1 MATEAERLS
10 FIRDA
15 GWEDYGMDHV
25 PADFSSRSFLRLT
38 REGGHPSSVILMD
51 AGADTHTDAFVHL
64 STLLRRLGIA
74 APTIYASDIPRG
86 LVLMEDFGTE
96 NVGHLLDAG
105 RDRTFFDAQAVSIL
119 ARIHKDFRETMLGA
133 FKTSFFNAALFSD
146 QVTMFLDYYY
156 PRLFRRTPTVRER
169 AAFIEAW
176 HQVLSPLDSLPRSLL
191 LRDFMP
197 DNMMLLPQPVMRD
210 TVGLIDF
217 QDAGIGCIAYD
228 LASWCEEV
236 RRDGGLSRMED
247 VVQSYY
253 ALNNAVSYE
262 TLLTATQIY
271 AAQRHAR
278 ILGILVKLDRL
289 DHIPRVWRTLQT
301 LLKAPALAPVRHW
314 FLSCPP
320 PQ

>member
-15 GWEDYGMDHV
+15 GWEDYCLDHV
-25 PADFSSRSFLRLT
+25 PADFSSRTFMRLT

-51 AGADTHTDAFVHL
+51 AGTDTHTDAFVHL

-74 APTIYASDIPRG
+74 APTIYASDIIRG

-96 NVGHLLDAG
+96 NVGQLLDAG
-105 RDRTFFDAQAVSIL
+105 RDRSFFDAQAVSIL

-133 FKTSFFNAALFSD
+133 FKTSFFNAALFSE
-146 QVTMFLDYYY
+146 QAALFLDYYY
-156 PRLFRRTPTVRER
+156 PRLFRRSATVRER
-169 AAFIEAW
+169 ALFASAW

-197 DNMMLLPQPVMRD
+197 DNMMLLPQPVMGE

-217 QDAGIGCIAYD
+217 QDAGLGCIAYD

-236 RRDGGLSRMED
+236 RRDGGLSQMED
-247 VVQSYY
+247 VVQSYCT
-253 ALNNAVSYE
+253 LNNMVSFD
-262 TLLTATQIY
+262 TLLAATQVY
-271 AAQRHAR
+271 AAQRHTR
-278 ILGILVKLDRL
+278 ILGILVKLNRL
-289 DHIPRVWRTLQT
+289 DHIPRVWRTLQA
-301 LLKAPALAPVRHW
+301 LLKVPALTPVRHW